1 MSRCGRTGLLAGVNL
16 HQSAKSVPFA
26 PGLLESSY
34 NWNCP
39 KRGLDQ
45 VMINGIGFLIIL
57 GCVFGSF
64 IISGGKLGVVLHAL
78 PHEMM
83 AIAGASIGAFI
94 VGNSLPVVK
103 KATKGVARTFKGPR
117 WNEGDYRDLL
127 TLLFGLLSTFRN
139 GGATAIEP
147 HLDAPVE
154 SPLFSR
160 YPRLLA
166 DHHLVEFICDY
177 LRMMTVNFEDPH
189 QIEAAMDAD
198 IEKHHHEELAP
209 QHALQMMAD
218 GLPAIGIIAA
228 VLGVIKTMA
237 SINEPTEVLGAM
249 IGGALVGTFL
259 GVLLSYCLVG
269 PLSSKLLG
277 IVEEEGKLFHIAK
290 TAIVAYAQGVPTQVA
305 IEIARR
311 MTPTAHAPTFQQL
324 ETALDEAKDELTALR
339 A

>member
-1 MSRCGRTGLLAGVNL
+1 MNVSRWPKNASFPPG
-16 HQSAKSVPFA
+16 A
-26 PGLLESSY
+26 PESFY
-34 NWNCP
+34 NWSCR

-64 IISGGKLGVVLHAL
+64 IIAGGKMDVVLHAL

-83 AIAGASIGAFI
+83 AIGGASIGAFI

-103 KATKGVARTFKGPR
+103 KAGKGIARAFKGPR
-117 WNEGDYRDLL
+117 WKEGDYRDLL
-127 TLLFGLLSTFRN
+127 TLLFGLLSTFKK

-147 HLDAPVE
+147 HLDAPSE

-166 DHHLVEFICDY
+166 DHHLIEFVCDY
-177 LRMMTVNFEDPH
+177 LRMMTVSFEDPN

-218 GLPAIGIIAA
+218 GLPAIGIVAA
-228 VLGVIKTMA
+228 VLGVIKTMG
-237 SINEPTEVLGAM
+237 SIDQPVEILGGM

-269 PLSSKLLG
+269 PLASKLLG
-277 IVEEEGKLFHIAK
+277 IVEDESKPFHIAK
-290 TAIVAYAQGVPTQVA
+290 SAIVAYAQGVPTQVA

-311 MTPTAHAPTFQQL
+311 MTPTAHAPSFQQL
-324 ETALDEAKDELTALR
+324 ETALDEAKDELSAIP